1 MSSAK
6 KGSVRV
12 QSLYILVSTQL
23 SGSQFAVSNKIII
36 LNLQSNILIK
46 MFYACVYASVA
57 IFSLNLYILKF
68 LHCITAVFYGNKFK
82 LVRIATDTLTFW
94 TIIQTIFN
102 SQMYIL
108 YRVTNSNISN
118 NFTVKMMP
126 VLNDRVSHQLRFIT
140 ELILIYQIGN
150 PAA

>member
-1 MSSAK
+1 
-6 KGSVRV
+6 
-12 QSLYILVSTQL
+12 
-23 SGSQFAVSNKIII
+23 
-36 LNLQSNILIK
+36 

-126 VLNDRVSHQLRFIT
+126 VLNDSVPPT
-140 ELILIYQIGN
+140 EVYHRTHTNIPNRKPCSLINIVFFNLKLTFFSNMMLLLHASQN
-150 PAA
+150 C

>member
-1 MSSAK
+1 
-6 KGSVRV
+6 
-12 QSLYILVSTQL
+12 
-23 SGSQFAVSNKIII
+23 
-36 LNLQSNILIK
+36 
-46 MFYACVYASVA
+46 MFYACVCASVA